1 MDMKNKLLAL
11 AVMLVAAIGAMSAQT
26 AADVEAS
33 VKRMENPSADCNQGA
48 EPFRRFIAKFSTDKD
63 FMDSR
68 LKITAEQRSQFAAL
82 LTPES
87 FKAMTP
93 FAKDGEEYYQAWGE
107 LQRNSAYL
115 DCGYVD
121 SFSAHTFEFKR
132 IGEKWYLA
140 KIVVE

>member
-1 MDMKNKLLAL
+1 MKNRLLAL
-11 AVMLVAAIGAMSAQT
+11 AVAVVAAICAMSAQT
-26 AADVEAS
+26 AAEVNAS
-33 VKRMENPSADCNQGA
+33 VKKMENASTDCNQGA
-48 EPFRRFIAKFSTDKD
+48 EPFRKFIAKFSTDKD
-63 FMDSR
+63 FMESR
-68 LKITAEQRSQFAAL
+68 LKISDAQRSQFADL
-82 LTPES
+82 LTPET
-87 FKAMTP
+87 FTAKVP

-121 SFSAHTFEFKR
+121 SFSDHTFEFKR

>member
-1 MDMKNKLLAL
+1 MKNKLLAL
-11 AVMLVAAIGAMSAQT
+11 IVMVVAAIGTMSAQT
-26 AADVEAS
+26 AADVDVS
-33 VKRMENPSADCNQGA
+33 VKRMESASADCNQGT
-48 EPFRRFIAKFSTDKD
+48 EPFRKFIAKFSTDKD

-68 LKITAEQRSQFAAL
+68 LRITDSQKSRFAEL
-82 LTPES
+82 LTPAT

-121 SFSAHTFEFKR
+121 SFSDHTFEFKR

>member
-1 MDMKNKLLAL
+1 MKKKLLAF
-11 AVMLVAAIGAMSAQT
+11 AVATVAAIGTVSAQT
-26 AADVEAS
+26 ASDVNAS
-33 VKRMENPSADCNQGA
+33 VKRMESASTDCNQGA
-48 EPFRRFIAKFSTDKD
+48 EPFRKFIAKFSTDKE
-63 FMDSR
+63 FMESR
-68 LKITAEQRSQFAAL
+68 LKISDSQRSQFADL
-82 LTPES
+82 LTPGTFTAKE
-87 FKAMTP
+87 P

-121 SFSAHTFEFKR
+121 SFSDHTFEFKR